1 MSSESPSIPAP
12 ILKAPI
18 VHVSRD
24 VIILNLTDILSSW
37 DFYTFLLDIETT
49 GTKVSTFIILF
60 RSW

>member
-60 RSW
+60 RS